1 MFDFIK
7 EKLMGVAVDNLD
19 LSKLATSAME
29 MINSK
34 PKEEVAK
41 ATEQAFDSLDQ
52 SKKTTLM
59 DGIFGFLKSSGI
71 TGQQTG
77 VTNADASKASGLDF
91 SKIFSFLQSNPA
103 LIKNL
108 LNSDLL
114 KNDAIKGILTTLFT
128 TITKAL
134 GSK

>member
-1 MFDFIK
+1 MGQTTPFHPWPGPEIRSNRTLYCPVQHYTCITAYPIRCRGTIYGPVNKERYSQNMFDFIK

-59 DGIFGFLKSSGI
+59 DGIFGF
-71 TGQQTG
+71 
-77 VTNADASKASGLDF
+77 
-91 SKIFSFLQSNPA
+91 
-103 LIKNL
+103 
-108 LNSDLL
+108 
-114 KNDAIKGILTTLFT
+114 
-128 TITKAL
+128 
-134 GSK
+134 